1 VLSFVTSIPIALLG
15 GLIGLG
21 GAEFRLPV
29 LAGPLGYPT
38 RQAVPLNL
46 AISMVTLMA
55 AFVTRAG
62 TLDIASIAP
71 LAVPIVAMIAGAL
84 VTAYIGP
91 AFASRISN
99 ERLEFVIMVLLL
111 SIGAALIIESFLPV
125 ATAALVPASL
135 WPVAAFALGLAIGL
149 VSSLLGVAGGELII
163 PSFVFAFGAPITIA
177 GSASL
182 VVSLPT
188 VAVGVVRYVRRGG
201 YGDRAALR
209 ETVLRWPSGRS
220 SAHSSEDCWWDW
232 SLQPC

>member
-1 VLSFVTSIPIALLG
+1 
-15 GLIGLG
+15 
-21 GAEFRLPV
+21 
-29 LAGPLGYPT
+29 
-38 RQAVPLNL
+38 
-46 AISMVTLMA
+46 
-55 AFVTRAG
+55 
-62 TLDIASIAP
+62 
-71 LAVPIVAMIAGAL
+71 MIAGAL

-91 AFASRISN
+91 AFASRISI
-99 ERLEFVIMVLLL
+99 ERLEFVILVLLL

-209 ETVLRWPSGRS
+209 ETVLPMAIGSVIGAFLGGLLVGLVAPALLKLGLGNHPHRVGDARLPGPSSDLIHPRVVVTLPRPPG
-220 SAHSSEDCWWDW
+220 W
-232 SLQPC
+232 

>member
-1 VLSFVTSIPIALLG
+1 
-15 GLIGLG
+15 
-21 GAEFRLPV
+21 
-29 LAGPLGYPT
+29 
-38 RQAVPLNL
+38 
-46 AISMVTLMA
+46 
-55 AFVTRAG
+55 
-62 TLDIASIAP
+62 
-71 LAVPIVAMIAGAL
+71 MIAGAL

-91 AFASRISN
+91 AFASRISI
-99 ERLEFVIMVLLL
+99 ERLEFVILVLLL

-135 WPVAAFALGLAIGL
+135 WPVTAFALGLAIGL

-209 ETVLRWPSGRS
+209 ET
-220 SAHSSEDCWWDW
+220 
-232 SLQPC
+232 